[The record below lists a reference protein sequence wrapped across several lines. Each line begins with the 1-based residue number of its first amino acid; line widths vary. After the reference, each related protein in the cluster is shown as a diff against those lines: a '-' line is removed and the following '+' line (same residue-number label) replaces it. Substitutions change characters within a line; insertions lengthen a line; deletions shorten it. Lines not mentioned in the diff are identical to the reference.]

1 MYLSAMLYR
10 HAKTISGK
18 NQLIFEAIAKALEI
32 IPYSLCENAGFDS
45 TCILAQLRSLH
56 SQAIK
61 QGSVCWHG
69 VDINNDMKTIDCM
82 SAMVWEPSLIR
93 INALQASFE
102 AARTILGIDQTIVL
116 KSSVQDVNA
125 GRGQTADMK
134 QRLADAGMGGAIAGQ
149 GMRMFQGHGGK

>member
-1 MYLSAMLYR
+1 MVSLKKSRWVERFNYFTNFEHVNTCTFILRGGADQFIQESERSLHDAICVVRRAIRHPRFIAGGGSIEMYLSAMLYR

-61 QGSVCWHG
+61 QDQSVGTGW
-69 VDINNDMKTIDCM
+69 ISIMI
-82 SAMVWEPSLIR
+82 
-93 INALQASFE
+93 
-102 AARTILGIDQTIVL
+102 
-116 KSSVQDVNA
+116 
-125 GRGQTADMK
+125 
-134 QRLADAGMGGAIAGQ
+134 
-149 GMRMFQGHGGK
+149 